1 MFKPAPA
8 GPAGAHAAASRRG
21 FYRLID
27 WSFGGLLRLA
37 MRHRIIVMV
46 LSLAIIASSWPLL
59 QATKQ
64 EFVPSDVDEAEF
76 QVQVNAPEGVA
87 MPAMD
92 AAMLEVEKEIRST
105 PGVRT
110 VLATTGGGF
119 VNNVN
124 SGSIYVRIAPHEER
138 TASLSRIIEATL
150 HGNPKKA
157 FEGNYSQSDVM
168 SEIDR
173 RLKRLAPLRCQVRN
187 YPSINIG
194 GGSWDIDFVIQG
206 PSLEELYGY
215 AETIRKR
222 AVATEGFRGM
232 DTTLR
237 LDKPEL
243 RVTIDRERAADLG
256 LRASDVGSALRILV
270 GGEEEVSR
278 FRDPLRGED
287 YDVRLRLAEKD
298 RDRADILDVLRIPR
312 QTGGPVEL
320 SNVATIVPARAP
332 SRIDRLDRKRM
343 VAVRGGVAPG
353 FALADRVEV
362 LRGFAND
369 LHMPPSYS
377 TRALGRSLEMERT
390 FREFQWAFVI
400 SVVFMYLIIAS
411 QFDSLIHPV
420 TILLSLPLSVP
431 FALLSLHAGGG
442 TINLFSALGIL
453 VLFGIVKKN
462 SILQIDHINNLRTQG
477 MPRHEAI
484 LQGNHDRLRPILMTT
499 LTLVAGMLP
508 LAVGTG
514 PGAEERRAVAIVV
527 IGGQTLCLL
536 LTLIATPVAYSLFDD
551 LRNLGRRKKAG

>member
-1 MFKPAPA
+1 
-8 GPAGAHAAASRRG
+8 
-21 FYRLID
+21 
-27 WSFGGLLRLA
+27 
-37 MRHRIIVMV
+37 
-46 LSLAIIASSWPLL
+46 
-59 QATKQ
+59 
-64 EFVPSDVDEAEF
+64 
-76 QVQVNAPEGVA
+76 
-87 MPAMD
+87 MD
-92 AAMLEVEKEIRST
+92 AAMLEVEKEIRTT

-119 VNNVN
+119 VGSVNQGNV
-124 SGSIYVRIAPHEER
+124 YVRIAPHDER
-138 TASLSRIIEATL
+138 VVSITRIIEATL
-150 HGNPKKA
+150 HGNPRKA

-168 SEIDR
+168 TEIDR
-173 RLKRLAPLRCQVRN
+173 RLKRLAPLRSQVRN
-187 YPSINIG
+187 YPSFNIG

-206 PSLEELYGY
+206 PVLEDLNAY

-222 AVATEGFRGM
+222 AAATEGFRGM

-256 LRASDVGSALRILV
+256 LRAGDVGSALRILV
-270 GGEEEVSR
+270 GGEEQVSR

-312 QTGGPVEL
+312 VNGRPIEL
-320 SNVATIVPARAP
+320 STVASIVPARAP

-353 FALADRVEV
+353 FALSDRIDV
-362 LRGFAND
+362 LRGFAKD
-369 LHMPPSYS
+369 LNMPPSYS

-390 FREFQWAFVI
+390 FREFEWAFVI

-411 QFDSLIHPV
+411 QFESLIHPV

-431 FALLSLHAGGG
+431 FALLALLAGSG
-442 TINLFSALGIL
+442 TINLFSTLGIL

-462 SILQIDHINNLRTQG
+462 SILQIDHINGLRASG
-477 MPRHEAI
+477 MPRAEAI
-484 LQGNHDRLRPILMTT
+484 LQGNRDRLRPILMTT

-551 LRNLGRRKKAG
+551 LRNVFRRKKPAG